1 MSEIDRVRDLISQAL
16 ARRGVHLEQL
26 RGRRSAMDLTRLG
39 SNGVG
44 ARLVRPVAL
53 LALAALPLLA
63 ACSSNN
69 KADKLLNPDP
79 PDKMYASADSM
90 LTRGRYEDAAAKF
103 EDLDRDHPYSPEAR
117 RAMVMAAF
125 AYYKAKKF
133 PEAIATGKRYATMHP
148 GTKEAPLAH
157 HIVASS
163 YFEDMNG
170 PNRDQSNTRK
180 ALEEYRTLRARY
192 PDSSYARE
200 AENRIR
206 ICEDSLAAQEMEVG
220 RYYQRTKSLIAA
232 KNRYETVA
240 REFQT
245 TAHVEEALYRLV
257 EVNLALGI
265 AHEAQTAGAV
275 LGHNFPRSDW
285 YKSAYALLQQGG
297 LAPEMKGESWLTR
310 TFKSISLP
318 KLSLSGN

>member
-1 MSEIDRVRDLISQAL
+1 MDLMKVDWGYFA
-16 ARRGVHLEQL
+16 ARRV
-26 RGRRSAMDLTRLG
+26 M
-39 SNGVG
+39 
-44 ARLVRPVAL
+44 VAVV
-53 LALAALPLLA
+53 AVLAAGLSG
-63 ACSSNN
+63 CSSND
-69 KADKLLNPDP
+69 KSAKLLNPDP
-79 PDKMYASADSM
+79 PDKMYAAADAM
-90 LTRGRYEDAAAKF
+90 LSRGRYEDSAAKF

-117 RAMVMAAF
+117 RAMVMAAY

-133 PEAIATGKRYATMHP
+133 PEAITTGKRYATMHP

-180 ALEEYRTLRARY
+180 ALDEFRVLRARY
-192 PDSSYARE
+192 PDSSYAKD

-220 RYYQRTKSLIAA
+220 RYYQKTKSLIAA

-265 AHEAQTAGAV
+265 VQEAQSAAAV
-275 LGHNFPRSDW
+275 LGHNFPQSDW
-285 YKSAYALLQQGG
+285 YKDAYALLQQGG
-297 LAPEMKGESWLTR
+297 LAPELTSDSWLSR
-310 TFKSISLP
+310 TFKGIKMP
-318 KLSLSGN
+318 KLSLSGQ